1 MTRRVRTPVV
11 LQLEATECGAAALAS
26 ILAYHGLLLPLEELR
41 HACGVSRD
49 GSKASNIVRA
59 ARHYGLVAR
68 AFKKET
74 EQLADIVLPAII
86 FWNFNHFVVLERI
99 GPNGAWLNDPAF
111 GRRFVPA
118 DEFDESFTGVVLTF
132 TPGEHFRRGGD
143 RRGVVRALLGRL
155 RGAGGTLGFAVLAA
169 AGLVIP
175 GLASPAYMGLYV
187 DQILVRKLDTW
198 LMPLVAVM
206 LAAGVASAIFVLLQ
220 QHNLSRFRTFIALT
234 QSMRFIWHVLRLPV
248 GYFSQRYAIEVAART
263 ALNDRL
269 AGLLG
274 GDLAVSLLNGLVIL
288 IYAAVM
294 AQYDLV
300 LTAIGVGFAFAN
312 LLSLAFV
319 SRYLV
324 DLSRRKQMD
333 SGLLRAA
340 TVRGFAMMDTLKA
353 TGTESL
359 FLARWCGYHAKL
371 LNADQTV
378 ARAEVLLAAV
388 PLGLGLASS
397 VVVIVVGGQRV
408 MDGVITIGMLLGFQ
422 SLLSLFSEPVN
433 QLVDFG
439 GELQEVRASLER
451 LDDVLRQPLDEGFVS
466 NPGLKTSTPNPAIQT
481 STPNPAI
488 QTSTPNP
495 GIVASMSTRIGGI
508 LRLDDVSFGYSPLDQ
523 PLIDGFSLELRPGA
537 RVGLVGRSGSGK
549 STVGRLVMGLYRPW
563 SGRISL
569 GGHDYDTIPREVL
582 RHSIAYVDQGTALFP
597 GTIRDNLSLWDP
609 TLPDERFVTAAQDAL
624 IHAEIAA
631 RPLGYDHHVAEN
643 GRDFSGGQRQR
654 MMIARALMS
663 DPLLLV
669 LDEATNELDTE
680 TEYQIME
687 NLRRRGCG
695 CIVIAHRLSTVRACD
710 EIIVMDRGR
719 IIERGTHEA
728 LMRLD
733 GEYRS
738 LANL

>member
-1 MTRRVRTPVV
+1 MMRRVRTPVV

-26 ILAYHGLLLPLEELR
+26 VLAYHGLVLPLEELR
-41 HACGVSRD
+41 QACGVSRD

-68 AFKKET
+68 AFRKET
-74 EQLADIVLPAII
+74 EQLGDIVLPAII
-86 FWNFNHFVVLERI
+86 FWNFNHFVVLEGI

-111 GRRFVPA
+111 GCRFVPP

-132 TPGEHFRRGGD
+132 ARGEDFRPGGARP
-143 RRGVVRALLGRL
+143 GVVRALFERL
-155 RGAGGTLGFAVLAA
+155 RGTGGTLGFAVLAA
-169 AGLVIP
+169 AGLVVP
-175 GLASPAYMGLYV
+175 GLVSPAYMSLYV

-206 LAAGVASAIFVLLQ
+206 LGAGVISAALVLLQ
-220 QHNLSRFRTFIALT
+220 HYSLSRFRAFVALT
-234 QSMRFIWHVLRLPV
+234 QSMRFVWHVLRLPV
-248 GYFSQRYAIEVAART
+248 SYFSQRYAIEVAART
-263 ALNDRL
+263 ELNDRL

-274 GDLAVSLLNGLVIL
+274 GDLAVSLLNGLVI
-288 IYAAVM
+288 IVYAVVM
-294 AQYDLV
+294 AQFDLV
-300 LTAIGVGFAFAN
+300 LMAIGVGFAIAN
-312 LLSLAFV
+312 MLSLAFV

-324 DLSRRKQMD
+324 DLSRRRQMD
-333 SGLLRAA
+333 GGLLRAT

-359 FLARWCGYHAKL
+359 FLARWCGYHAKV

-388 PLGLGLASS
+388 PLGLGLTSS
-397 VVVIVVGGQRV
+397 VIVIVVGGQRV
-408 MDGVITIGMLLGFQ
+408 MDGAITIGMLLGFQ
-422 SLLSLFSEPVN
+422 ALLSLFSAPVN

-439 GELQEVRASLER
+439 GDLQEARASLER
-451 LDDVLRQPLDEGFVS
+451 LDDVLRQPLDGGFEPPAGTVAA
-466 NPGLKTSTPNPAIQT
+466 TPKPAIL
-481 STPNPAI
+481 SPMP
-488 QTSTPNP
+488 S
-495 GIVASMSTRIGGI
+495 RIGGT
-508 LRLDDVSFGYSPLDQ
+508 LRLDDVSFGYSPLDP
-523 PLIDGFSLELRPGA
+523 PLIEGFSLELRPGA
-537 RVGLVGRSGSGK
+537 RIGLVGRSGSGK

-563 SGRISL
+563 SGGISL
-569 GGHDYDTIPREVL
+569 DGHDYATIPRAAL

-597 GTIRDNLSLWDP
+597 GTIRDNLGLWDP
-609 TLPDERFVTAAQDAL
+609 TLPDERYVAAAQDAL

-631 RPLGYDHHVAEN
+631 RPLGYDHPVAEN

-654 MMIARALMS
+654 MMIARALMR

-687 NLRRRGCG
+687 KLRRRGCG

-719 IIERGTHEA
+719 IIERGTHDA